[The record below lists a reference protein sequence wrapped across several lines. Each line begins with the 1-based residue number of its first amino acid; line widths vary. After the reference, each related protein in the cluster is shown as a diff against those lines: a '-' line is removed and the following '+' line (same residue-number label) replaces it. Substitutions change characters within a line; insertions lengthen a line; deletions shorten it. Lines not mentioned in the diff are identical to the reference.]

1 MPSESRSRV
10 KPTTLRPGDTVGI
23 VAPASNIKKDM
34 LTAGCDALRELGY
47 VPAYSDSI
55 LDKDIYFAGTVERR
69 VREFEE
75 MFSREDVK
83 AVVCARGGYGSNY
96 LLNTVDW
103 RRIAKHPKVFVGY
116 SDITSLLTW
125 MTDSLGWITFHGPMA
140 AKDFAHA
147 DGVDVESWRSA
158 LTGLGSWELSRE
170 SAAAV
175 KPLVEG
181 STEGMLYGGCLSMLV
196 ASLGTPYEAHTDG
209 TVLFMEDIG
218 AKPYQID
225 RMLMQL
231 KLAGKL
237 DKVRGIVFGEMVDC
251 YQVKS
256 QDYTLEEVILR
267 VVGDLRIPIA
277 YGLRSGHVSRQNVT
291 LPLGVRVALEVNS
304 QSSQLRFLE
313 SATV

>member
-10 KPTTLRPGDTVGI
+10 KPATLRPGDTVGI
-23 VAPASNIKKDM
+23 VAPASNLRAEM
-34 LTAGCDALRELGY
+34 LTAGCDALREFGY

-69 VREFEE
+69 VREFEDL
-75 MFSREDVK
+75 FSRDDVK

-103 RRIAKHPKVFVGY
+103 KGIAKHPKIFVGY

-125 MTDSLGWITFHGPMA
+125 MTDLLGWITFHGPMV

-147 DGVDVESWRSA
+147 DGVDIESWRSA
-158 LTGLGSWELSRE
+158 LSGLASWELSRE
-170 SAAAV
+170 SAAGV

-196 ASLGTPYEAHTDG
+196 ASLGTPYEVHTDG

-256 QDYTLEEVILR
+256 QDYTLEEIILR